1 MKNHHLEFA
10 QKHIDEYL
18 HDLQTI
24 VNIDSGTYTK
34 IGIDRVSA
42 YLQQRFQSLGF
53 TTRYDKQTQYGDH
66 LIATHTGQTQYG
78 PRILFIGHID
88 TVFPEGEVAR
98 RPFTISHRN
107 GTRIA
112 TGPGVLD
119 MKSGVLIGMYALRL
133 LIGHI
138 DTVFP
143 EGEVARR
150 SFTISHRNG
159 TRIATGPGVL
169 DMKSG
174 VLIGMYALRLLI
186 ESRQA
191 SYSNATFICNS
202 DEEIGSPSS
211 RPLIQELARQSD
223 IVLLFEPGRA
233 AETIV
238 SSRKGCGQYR
248 VEVHGISAHA
258 GVEPERGR
266 NAILELSYQVQMMQ
280 ALNGTIP
287 GATLSVGII
296 RGGDRTNVVPDY
308 AYFDMDV
315 RVADQASAEALEAA
329 MRRVTSQ
336 NHLNDTR
343 ITLSGNILC
352 QPFERNQRNA
362 RLVEL
367 AKAAGSELGLKIRD
381 VGSGG
386 ASDAN
391 NTSILGIPTLDG
403 LGAGGGLAH
412 NPGEFIELDYL
423 PERIALV
430 AGLIKRIE
438 RNM

>member
-1 MKNHHLEFA
+1 MKNHDIEQA
-10 QKHIDEYL
+10 QSYMDEYL
-18 HDLQTI
+18 HDLKTI

-34 IGIDRVSA
+34 AGIDRVGA
-42 YLQQRFQSLGF
+42 YLQDRFQALGF
-53 TTRYDKQTQYGDH
+53 STYFDKQEQYGDH
-66 LIATHTGQTQYG
+66 LIATHTGQSQRG
-78 PRILFIGHID
+78 PRI
-88 TVFPEGEVAR
+88 
-98 RPFTISHRN
+98 
-107 GTRIA
+107 
-112 TGPGVLD
+112 
-119 MKSGVLIGMYALRL
+119 L

-138 DTVFP
+138 DTVLAD
-143 EGEVARR
+143 GEAERR
-150 SFTISHRNG
+150 PFTIKGHNG

-186 ESRQA
+186 ESQQA
-191 SYSNATFICNS
+191 HFSNVTFICNS

-211 RPLIQELARQSD
+211 RPLIQKLARQAGA
-223 IVLLFEPGRA
+223 VLVFEPGRA

-248 VEVHGISAHA
+248 IEVHGISAHA
-258 GVEPERGR
+258 GVEPDRGR

-280 ALNGTIP
+280 ALNGTVP

-315 RVADQASAEALEAA
+315 RATDQASVEALEAA
-329 MRRVTSQ
+329 MRQVISQ
-336 NHLNDTR
+336 NKLHDTR
-343 ITLSGNILC
+343 ITLSGSMLC
-352 QPFERNQRNA
+352 QPFERNKRNA
-362 RLVEL
+362 HMVEL
-367 AKAAGSELGLKIRD
+367 AKAAGSELGLKIQD
-381 VGSGG
+381 ATSGG

-391 NTSILGIPTLDG
+391 TTSAMGIPTLDG

-423 PERIALV
+423 PTRIALV
-430 AGLIKRIE
+430 AGLMRRIE
-438 RNM
+438 SNI